1 MLCLCYRG
9 LCPVFMCV
17 SYRPVM
23 HMYMLQRCVCHVCLC
38 TCVHAVETHV
48 MRIMCYRGHTA
59 GQQGLDVVPTLSEMR
74 FGQDKTEVFVYD
86 LDPDMLEVK
95 TIADRLLLV
104 RSDGLRV
111 LHPETMTP
119 EPLLRSPSR
128 WGSSLH
134 SSICCFLRAFT
145 SCLCLAK
152 SETE

>member
-1 MLCLCYRG
+1 MFVLQ
-9 LCPVFMCV
+9 
-17 SYRPVM
+17 RPVSCIYVCVLQAC
-23 HMYMLQRCVCHVCLC
+23 HAYVHALQRCVCHACLC

-48 MRIMCYRGHTA
+48 MHIMCYRGHTA